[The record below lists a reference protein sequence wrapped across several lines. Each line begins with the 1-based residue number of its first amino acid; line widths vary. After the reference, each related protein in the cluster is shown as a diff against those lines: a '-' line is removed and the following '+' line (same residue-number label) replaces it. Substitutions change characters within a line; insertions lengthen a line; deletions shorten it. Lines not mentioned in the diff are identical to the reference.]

1 MFPPE
6 AVFLLILGRFYN
18 DPKYGSSADGLMIDK
33 LEFLIALAREKN
45 FGKAAEQCGVTQ
57 PTFSAGIKQLE
68 DTLGVLLVQRTSRF
82 LGFTAEG
89 ERVLDW
95 ARTIVA
101 DTRAMQQEVRTL
113 KQGLSGHLKIAA
125 IPTALAMVSTLTT
138 PYRAKHPNVKFTILS
153 RTSADVLSM
162 LENLEVDAGLTYI
175 DNEPLGRMRSV
186 PLYLEQY
193 RLLTSADSPLGER
206 DQVTWAEV
214 GRIPLCL
221 LTPDMQNRRII
232 DDLLQAA
239 GTQPEPTLES
249 NSMIVLFSHVRTGRW
264 ASVMPEK
271 LADTLG
277 LTERLRAIPIVEPEA
292 VHQIGLVV
300 PPREPMTPL
309 VSALVAEASRL
320 ARSAPDVDR

>member
-1 MFPPE
+1 
-6 AVFLLILGRFYN
+6 
-18 DPKYGSSADGLMIDK
+18 MIDK

-68 DTLGVLLVQRTSRF
+68 DTLGVMLVQRTSRF

-101 DTRAMQQEVRTL
+101 DTRAMRQEVRTL

-125 IPTALAMVSTLTT
+125 IPTALAMVSALTT

-153 RTSADVLSM
+153 RTSTDVLSM

-175 DNEPLGRMRSV
+175 DNEPLGRMRAV

-193 RLLTSADSPLGER
+193 RLLTSADSLLGER

-232 DDLLQAA
+232 DSLLHAA
-239 GTQPEPTLES
+239 GSRPEPTLES

-277 LTERLRAIPIVEPEA
+277 LTERLRSIPIIEPEA

-309 VSALVAEASRL
+309 VSALVAEATHL
-320 ARSAPDVDR
+320 ATKMG

>member
-1 MFPPE
+1 
-6 AVFLLILGRFYN
+6 
-18 DPKYGSSADGLMIDK
+18 MIDK

-68 DTLGVLLVQRTSRF
+68 DTLGVMLVQRTSRF

-101 DTRAMQQEVRTL
+101 DTRAMRQEIRTL

-125 IPTALAMVSTLTT
+125 IPTALAMVSALTT

-153 RTSADVLSM
+153 RTSTDVLSM
-162 LENLEVDAGLTYI
+162 LENLEVDAGLTYV
-175 DNEPLGRMRSV
+175 DNEPLGRVRFV
-186 PLYLEQY
+186 QLYHERY
-193 RLLTSADSPLGER
+193 HLLVSADAPLGRREE
-206 DQVTWAEV
+206 VSWSEV
-214 GRIPLCL
+214 GRVPLCL

-232 DDLLQAA
+232 DHRLRA
-239 GTQPEPTLES
+239 GGVEPAPTLQS

-264 ASVMPEK
+264 ASVMPAV
-271 LADTLG
+271 LAETMGLG
-277 LTERLRAIPIVEPEA
+277 EPIRSVPIRDDDPPT
-292 VHQIGLVV
+292 IGLVY
-300 PPREPMTPL
+300 PQREPLTPL
-309 VSALVAEASRL
+309 TAALVAEAYRL
-320 ARSAPDVDR
+320 SQAWASDGR

>member
-1 MFPPE
+1 
-6 AVFLLILGRFYN
+6 
-18 DPKYGSSADGLMIDK
+18 MIDK

-153 RTSADVLSM
+153 RTSAEVLSM

-175 DNEPLGRMRSV
+175 DNEPLGRMRAV

-232 DDLLQAA
+232 DDLLHAA
-239 GTQPEPTLES
+239 GTRPEPTLES

-320 ARSAPDVDR
+320 AKERP